1 MALYLLLEDEFDEQR
16 IVNICWDDDPSLMTS
31 RPVQLRV
38 LMEDSPGT
46 LSNLSRAITSVGFNI
61 GNVNLKKLSNGEG
74 SARIEVMLKNV
85 EDLRNVVNKIQ
96 QEDGIISVTRG

>member
-46 LSNLSRAITSVGFNI
+46 LSHFSRAIEST
-61 GNVNLKKLSNGEG
+61 L
-74 SARIEVMLKNV
+74 
-85 EDLRNVVNKIQ
+85 
-96 QEDGIISVTRG
+96 